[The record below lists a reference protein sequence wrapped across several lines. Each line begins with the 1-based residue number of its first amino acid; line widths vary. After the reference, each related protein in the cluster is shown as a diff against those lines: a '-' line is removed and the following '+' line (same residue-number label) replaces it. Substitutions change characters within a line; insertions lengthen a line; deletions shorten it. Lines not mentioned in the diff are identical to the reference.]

1 VQHEVERQQLPPALA
16 QRVVKFFQLK
26 HRNKQMQDSAA
37 IISQLPPGLRLQVR
51 HVCFFNWAAQLSL
64 VIALAMNKAGQ
75 NMLAL
80 WLRVCHHCAAASRPP
95 AAGRL

>member
-1 VQHEVERQQLPPALA
+1 VLPQVQYEVERQQLPPALA

-51 HVCFFNWAAQLSL
+51 HECVFGH
-64 VIALAMNKAGQ
+64 KAVH
-75 NMLAL
+75 M
-80 WLRVCHHCAAASRPP
+80 
-95 AAGRL
+95 